1 MKAINNC
8 KQLLADRL
16 ALKGLE
22 KDTISSFIRSM
33 RICFAADPKMNYLKT
48 NRLIQ
53 FLGWNNIDVDALT
66 LQLAITCFEAES
78 VTTGFS
84 T

>member
-48 NRLIQ
+48 NRQLQ
-53 FLGWNNIDVDALT
+53 FLGWNNIEVDSHT
-66 LQLAITCFEAES
+66 LQLAITCFEAER

-84 T
+84 A